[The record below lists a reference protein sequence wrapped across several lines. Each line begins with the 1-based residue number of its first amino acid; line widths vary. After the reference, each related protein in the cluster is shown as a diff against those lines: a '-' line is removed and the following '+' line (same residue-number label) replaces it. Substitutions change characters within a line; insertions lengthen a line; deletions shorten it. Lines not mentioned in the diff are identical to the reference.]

1 MSENKIKWQF
11 QDESGDKLNQ
21 YRAVDVSTG
30 ETKIFNLFRNAN
42 ITQQGTLLKAQTLN
56 ELINAINSAY
66 LIELDSGDGVPKN
79 LVNGGIFVTKNNQ
92 NGIYEL
98 KQYTNNNLVDLNLD
112 TKYLGGKSASEYL
125 TGITKEQVVT
135 ALGYTPL
142 QSETKRYQHNIKM
155 QFAGGYVLFSFINT
169 TSTSYS
175 SLTTILSAMNSL
187 GINASYHIMASGN
200 SDKTTIWSYVY
211 ARASNLTLG
220 GMNFSGGAI
229 TKEISTVTSITD
241 RVFTI

>member
-21 YRAVDVSTG
+21 YRAVDVLTG

-112 TKYLGGKSASEYL
+112 TKYLGGKNASEYL
-125 TGITKEQVVT
+125 TEITKNQVIT

-142 QSETKRYQHNIKM
+142 QSETKRYQHNITLSYSGSVM
-155 QFAGGYVLFSFINT
+155 RFNFINSKSSKYANFGLL
-169 TSTSYS
+169 TSDM
-175 SLTTILSAMNSL
+175 LSTFGTNT
-187 GINASYHIMASGN
+187 IMAIGQSKKTKILMGLSIKKMSEAIIVGIDFQGN
-200 SDKTTIWSYVY
+200 NIQD
-211 ARASNLTLG
+211 
-220 GMNFSGGAI
+220 AI
-229 TKEISTVTSITD
+229 NSATVTDFVVQI
-241 RVFTI
+241 